1 MKRNPHTFVVVW
13 DNLGLEYIGDITLDE
28 QQRTWS
34 ALKGEKLK
42 YTIPN
47 LEHLKLR
54 AQFNPQRHYEIYLVN
69 AVDGITADDIRDMFE
84 ANPQMS
90 ADTIRRLG
98 HCLYSDR
105 AQQDKILIT

>member
-1 MKRNPHTFVVVW
+1 MNHQFVVVW
-13 DNLGLEYIGDITLDE
+13 DNTGLEYIGDITFDE

-54 AQFNPQRHYEIYLVN
+54 ARYNPQRHYEIYIVS
-69 AVDGITADDIRDMFE
+69 ATDGITADDIQAMFE
-84 ANPQMS
+84 AAPQQA

-98 HCLYSDR
+98 QCLYSDR
-105 AQQDKILIT
+105 VEQDKILIT